1 MEIRKSTPGDLD
13 TLLQLYAEARDFMAK
28 NGNPSQ
34 WGSTYPSAALVQS
47 DVAQGCSYVCIHN
60 GQIAGTFYFKTGT
73 DPSYRKIFD
82 GSWLNEL
89 PYGVIHRITSAAG
102 TKGVASFIFQWCFQQ
117 CGNLKIDTHDDNL
130 PMQKALMKNGFIH
143 CGTIYL
149 EDGSKRIAFQREK

>member
-1 MEIRKSTPGDLD
+1 MEIRKSTPDDLD
-13 TLLQLYAEARDFMAK
+13 TLLQLYADARDFMAK

-34 WGSTYPSAALVQS
+34 WGSTYPSVALVQS
-47 DVAQGCSYVCIHN
+47 DIDKGCSYVCIQN
-60 GQIAGTFYFKTGT
+60 GQIAGTFYFKAGE
-73 DPSYRKIFD
+73 DPSYREIFD

-117 CGNLKIDTHDDNL
+117 CRNLKIDTHDDNL
-130 PMQKALMKNGFIH
+130 PMQKALRKNGFIH

-149 EDGSKRIAFQREK
+149 EDGSKRIAFQRER

>member
-1 MEIRKSTPGDLD
+1 MEIRKSTPDDLD
-13 TLLQLYAEARDFMAK
+13 TLLQLYADARDFMAK

-34 WGSTYPSAALVQS
+34 WGSTYPSTALVQS
-47 DVAQGCSYVCIHN
+47 DIDKGCSYVCIQN
-60 GQIAGTFYFKTGT
+60 GQIAGTFYFKTGE
-73 DPSYRKIFD
+73 DPSYREIFD

-130 PMQKALMKNGFIH
+130 PMQKALRKNGFIH

-149 EDGSKRIAFQREK
+149 EDGSKRIAFQRER

>member
-13 TLLQLYAEARDFMAK
+13 TLLQLYADAREFMAK

-34 WGSTYPSAALVQS
+34 WGRTYPTASLVRS
-47 DVAQGCSYVCIHN
+47 DVEEGSSYVCIQN
-60 GQIAGTFYFKTGT
+60 GQIAGTFYFKTGE
-73 DPSYRKIFD
+73 DPSYQEIFD
-82 GSWLNEL
+82 GSWLNDR

-130 PMQKALMKNGFIH
+130 PMRNALQKNGFTH

>member
-1 MEIRKSTPGDLD
+1 MEIRKSTPSDLD
-13 TLLQLYAEARDFMAK
+13 TLLQLYADARDFMEK

-34 WGSTYPSAALVQS
+34 WGRTYPTASLVRS
-47 DVAQGCSYVCIHN
+47 DVEEGSSYVCIHN
-60 GQIAGTFYFKTGT
+60 GQIAGTFYFKTGE
-73 DPSYRKIFD
+73 DPSYQEIFD
-82 GSWLNEL
+82 GSWLNDR

-130 PMQKALMKNGFIH
+130 PMQNALQKNGFTH